1 MLFCAVLPG
10 DDVMSGSTPLPCFKA
25 YDIRGRIPTELNRE
39 LVVTIAR
46 AYAAWLQP
54 RTVAVGHDIRLTS
67 PDFAA
72 AVCEGLTEAGV
83 DVVDIGPCGT
93 EEVYFATFH
102 LNLDG
107 GVMVTAS
114 HNPADY
120 NGLKLVREKAKP
132 VSADTGLVEI
142 ERLTRAGGFAAGPRK
157 GAVRRVSVRD
167 AFVKLLLATV
177 DVPSLAPLTV
187 VVNAGNGGAGSVID
201 ALEPHL
207 PFRFVKVHHE
217 PDGRFPN
224 GIPNPLLTERRE
236 DTARAVVK
244 AQASAG
250 IAWDGDFDRCFF
262 FDETGAFIE
271 GYYIVGLLASQILKK
286 AKGAKIVHDPRLT
299 WNTVEV
305 VREMGGIPVQSKSG
319 HAFMKDVMRREDAA
333 YGGEMS
339 AHHFFRDFA
348 YCDSGMI
355 PWLLVLEIMSQTGKR
370 LSELVA
376 RHVERFPTSGEINR
390 KVADA
395 QASIERIRAR
405 YGPSALSIDETDGV
419 GMDFPRWRFNLRMS
433 NTEPLIRLNV
443 ETRGD
448 RTLLDEKT
456 KELLKLIE
464 S

>member
-1 MLFCAVLPG
+1 
-10 DDVMSGSTPLPCFKA
+10 MSGSSRLSCFKA

-46 AYAAWLQP
+46 AYAAWLKP
-54 RTVAVGHDIRLTS
+54 KTVAVGYDVRLSS
-67 PDFAA
+67 PEFAA
-72 AVCEGLTEAGV
+72 AVREGLTDAGV
-83 DVVDIGPCGT
+83 DVVDVGACGT
-93 EEVYFATFH
+93 EQVYFATFH

-132 VSADTGLVEI
+132 ISADTGLADI
-142 ERLTRAGGFAAGPRK
+142 ERLTIAGNFSPSSVK
-157 GAVRRVSVRD
+157 GTVKRVDLEDAYVRH
-167 AFVKLLLATV
+167 LLSYV
-177 DVPSLAPLTV
+177 NVPSLAKLTV
-187 VVNAGNGGAGSVID
+187 VSNPGNGGAGVVID

-224 GIPNPLLTERRE
+224 GIPNPLLNEKRE
-236 DTARAVVK
+236 ATAAAVV
-244 AQASAG
+244 AAGADCG

-262 FDETGAFIE
+262 FDEKGGFIE
-271 GYYIVGLLASQILKK
+271 GYYVVGLLAAQVLEKS
-286 AKGAKIVHDPRLT
+286 GPAKIVHDPRLT
-299 WNTVEV
+299 WNTIQV
-305 VREMGGIPVQSKSG
+305 VRELGGTPVKSKSG
-319 HAFMKDVMRREDAA
+319 HAFMKEVMRREDAA

-339 AHHFFRDFA
+339 AHHFFRNFS

-355 PWLLVLEIMSQTGKR
+355 PWLCVLEIMSRTGKP

-376 RHVERFPTSGEINR
+376 EHVRRFPASGEINR
-390 KVADA
+390 KVGDA
-395 QASIERIRAR
+395 KAVIAAIRKR
-405 YGPSALSIDETDGV
+405 YAPSALEIDETDGV

-443 ETRGD
+443 ESRGD
-448 RTLLDEKT
+448 RALMDEKT
-456 KELLKLIE
+456 SELLAEIGGE
-464 S
+464 ET